1 MINRFSTLLT
11 HATTIHYYDF
21 AFFLYY
27 PRSIIS
33 LSLLSKQREPSEVK
47 DPPFV
52 CDQNWEKEAWKKEAK
67 LWESISEMY
76 PGVTEAH

>member
-1 MINRFSTLLT
+1 
-11 HATTIHYYDF
+11 
-21 AFFLYY
+21 
-27 PRSIIS
+27 
-33 LSLLSKQREPSEVK
+33 VK